1 MTARATARASRRR
14 CAGSLAVL
22 ALAVVAAGCGSAGGG
37 EAGANGAHVAPASVI
52 PPTAP
57 SVAQAPVGR
66 VERGQLAHF
75 ALLRGRPE
83 RLPAGVRDVWR
94 PPIGGLNWKR
104 AQRIPLLVPGR
115 YWLVP
120 GSRYLCIVSEVPAT
134 PGVGSICTPSAIAF
148 NHAIASI
155 SITRAGRGFR
165 RLIVGVAP
173 DGTRRVVFHTQGAV
187 ATAPVSDG
195 LFVLR
200 DAVGRPSDSVTLR

>member
-1 MTARATARASRRR
+1 MARATARASRRV

-22 ALAVVAAGCGSAGGG
+22 SLAAVPIGCGSAGGG
-37 EAGANGAHVAPASVI
+37 GTRTSGASTGPASAI
-52 PPTAP
+52 PASAP
-57 SVAQAPVGR
+57 SVAQGPVGS

-83 RLPAGVRDVWR
+83 RLPAAVRDVWR
-94 PPIGGLNWKR
+94 PPISGLNWKR
-104 AQRIPLLVPGR
+104 AQRLPLLVPGA

-148 NHAIASI
+148 RHAIASI
-155 SITRAGRGFR
+155 SIARAGRGFR
-165 RLIVGVAP
+165 RLIIGVAP
-173 DGTRRVVFHTQGAV
+173 DGTRQVVFHTQGAV
-187 ATAPVSDG
+187 ATAPVADG

-200 DAVGRPSDSVTLR
+200 DAAARPSDSVTLR